1 MSEKKDIVY
10 IVCWKK
16 VDERPANTILLE
28 AFSTE
33 EKAKRFIEGKSPHG
47 KWKNGVYYTTK
58 DKDSW
63 YVIVP
68 MIIDAE
74 EVDNA

>member
-1 MSEKKDIVY
+1 MTINGETVY
-10 IVCWKK
+10 IVCEELQD
-16 VDERPANTILLE
+16 VYVTTFLSGV
-28 AFSTE
+28 FSTE

-47 KWKNGVYYTTK
+47 KWKNGVYYTTE
-58 DKDSW
+58 DEDSW

-74 EVDNA
+74 EVNNA